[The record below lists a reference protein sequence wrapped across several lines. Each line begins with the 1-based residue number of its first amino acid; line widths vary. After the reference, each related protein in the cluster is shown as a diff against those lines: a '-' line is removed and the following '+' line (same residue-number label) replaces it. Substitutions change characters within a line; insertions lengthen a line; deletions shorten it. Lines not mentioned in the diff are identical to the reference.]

1 MSDAL
6 PRARP
11 IAELL
16 YCLAGPAVWAAHFF
30 VLYGAH
36 ALICA
41 RMGAS
46 APGGLWPFLAA
57 SATALALLGLA
68 GIIALRVRFGA
79 RRNGRSEA
87 RFSREVAIGL
97 ALLSMLGVVWGALPA
112 ALMAPCGG

>member
-1 MSDAL
+1 MSEAP

-11 IAELL
+11 FAEML
-16 YCLAGPAVWAAHFF
+16 YCLAGPSVWAAHFF

-41 RMGAS
+41 RMGTG
-46 APGGLWPFLAA
+46 APSLLWPSLAA

-87 RFSREVAIGL
+87 MFSRKLAIGL
-97 ALLSMLGVVWGALPA
+97 ALISMLGVLWGALPA
-112 ALMAPCGG
+112 ALMAPCGM